1 MPAQLE
7 GSKESQA
14 IGAVRRAPLTSSEP
28 WAGCFDRQ
36 ASLGVWRPLG
46 TCAGEVLTF
55 DSDAGR
61 RRGYGRDSIS
71 VATASVSRLDWRRR
85 AGPRALVL
93 VAVGVAGIVATALT
107 AWAVAN
113 SPILVHAKSVWIWRA
128 LIVAAYVAVGLYR
141 WWRRPDSRFGQL
153 VVGNGFLYAATAFNA
168 SGASPAYTLGM
179 VFWAVYVVYTG
190 YLLLSYPGG
199 RLRSRLERA
208 FIRAYALSTAVLWG
222 LILALSPSFPAS
234 GTYND
239 CGTRC
244 PPNALG
250 GGDAV
255 IGKAL
260 DTAASIV
267 FTIAL
272 IGLMMLLVD
281 KARAPGPVL
290 RRTLTPV
297 TAVFTA
303 VLLQFV
309 ISLYVLPA
317 YPETASVVTIVNGVI
332 GLAVPMA
339 ILLGLAWEDLY
350 VARSVG
356 QIAVRAGGKPLTAA
370 GVQTVIGEALGD
382 STTALALWAPE
393 RAGYVDVDGAPLELP
408 RDPRVRGVTPIT
420 DANGPVA
427 ALIHDPTI
435 DIDSDALEGL
445 AATSLMLVENIRLL
459 DELRA
464 SRLRIVDTA
473 DHERRRL
480 ERDLHDGAQQRL
492 MAVQIKLRML
502 EDSTEAERIA
512 GQLEAISNDA
522 EAAVEELRSLAH
534 GIYPPVLRSDGLVNA
549 LRSVAMT
556 APIAISVTDAGIGR
570 CSPSVEA
577 AIYFCSAEAI
587 QNAIKHAGSNVRV
600 RVTIGRDRDRVHFA
614 ITDDGAGIDR
624 SERGDGVG
632 LIGMRDRVGA
642 VGGEL
647 EIVASPGR
655 GTTVRGTIPD
665 AVTPRADDA
674 PPPSNPEAST
684 PPHTHPRSG
693 TGG

>member
-1 MPAQLE
+1 M
-7 GSKESQA
+7 
-14 IGAVRRAPLTSSEP
+14 
-28 WAGCFDRQ
+28 
-36 ASLGVWRPLG
+36 
-46 TCAGEVLTF
+46 
-55 DSDAGR
+55 
-61 RRGYGRDSIS
+61 
-71 VATASVSRLDWRRR
+71 ATASVSRLDWRRR
-85 AGPRALVL
+85 AAPRALVL

-113 SPILVHAKSVWIWRA
+113 SPILVDPKSVSIWRA
-128 LIVAAYVAVGLYR
+128 LVVASYVAVGLYR
-141 WWRRPDSRFGQL
+141 WWRRPDGRFGPL
-153 VVGNGFLYAATAFNA
+153 LVGNGFLYAATSFNA

-179 VFWAVYVVYTG
+179 VLWAVYVVYTA

-199 RLRSRLERA
+199 RLESRLERA
-208 FIRAYALSTAVLWG
+208 FIRAYALSTAVLWS
-222 LILALSPSFPAS
+222 LVLALSPTFPGAGSF
-234 GTYND
+234 ND

-244 PPNALG
+244 PPNALV

-255 IGKAL
+255 IGTAL
-260 DTAASIV
+260 NTAASIV

-272 IGLMMLLVD
+272 IGLTMLLFD
-281 KARAPGPVL
+281 KARAPGPVF
-290 RRTLTPV
+290 RRALTPV

-303 VLLQFV
+303 TVAWFV

-317 YPETASVVTIVNGVI
+317 YPETASVVTIVNGVL
-332 GLAVPMA
+332 GLAIPMA
-339 ILLGLAWEDLY
+339 ILLGLVWEDLY
-350 VARSVG
+350 AARSVG

-408 RDPRVRGVTPIT
+408 RDPRVRGVTHIT
-420 DANGPVA
+420 NGNGPVA
-427 ALIHDPTI
+427 ALIHHPTL

-464 SRLRIVDTA
+464 SRLRIVEA
-473 DHERRRL
+473 GDHERRRL

-492 MAVQIKLRML
+492 MAVQIKLRL
-502 EDSTEAERIA
+502 AQERIEDDRVVA
-512 GQLEAISNDA
+512 QLEAIGNDA
-522 EAAVEELRSLAH
+522 EAAVEELRSLAR
-534 GIYPPVLRSDGLVNA
+534 GIYPPVLRSGGLVEA
-549 LRSVAMT
+549 LRSLARR
-556 APIAISVTDAGIGR
+556 APIAISVADEGIGR

-600 RVTIGRDRDRVHFA
+600 GVTVGRDRDRVHFA
-614 ITDDGAGIDR
+614 ISDDGVGIDH
-624 SERGDGVG
+624 SERGDGDG

-647 EIVASPGR
+647 EIVSSPGR
-655 GTTVRGTIPD
+655 GTTVRGTIPE

-674 PPPSNPEAST
+674 LPPRNPDAST
-684 PPHTHPRSG
+684 PPRTPRAAAPAG
-693 TGG
+693 NARTAPPTPTAPTPPAVHH